1 VILFIL
7 LKCSFCENHI
17 DLLGFYQSHRQSK
30 DRFISTLL
38 GTLVPI
44 MFPCGAKTS
53 KKKSQNIENKCLV
66 LKNHN
71 TP

>member
-1 VILFIL
+1 
-7 LKCSFCENHI
+7 
-17 DLLGFYQSHRQSK
+17 
-30 DRFISTLL
+30 
-38 GTLVPI
+38 

-71 TP
+71 TPWSLSLDLQWIKQSYSKLL